1 MVVALEAVEAVE
13 TIGDEM
19 EVVVVVAAAEG
30 MVVALVETGD
40 HQDMKN
46 SESQQQV
53 FNHFSLI

>member
-13 TIGDEM
+13 AIGDEM
-19 EVVVVVAAAEG
+19 EVVAAAAEG

-53 FNHFSLI
+53 LNHFSLI